1 MASSLA
7 SFESA
12 PLKAVLFDSGGVLM
26 QPIGG
31 RWHPRADF
39 EPTVLRLHP
48 HITTEQLAEA
58 IAVGDRFMAAAE
70 STPEM
75 DGYHTAMLEHLG
87 IVPSVDLLAELVRPV
102 PATVN
107 LELFD
112 DVVRTLETLR
122 SRGVRMAVVSDA
134 WANLPRLHADLGIGE
149 FFEAYAISAVLGCRK
164 PDPRMY
170 RHASDA
176 LGLEPAECV
185 FVDDDP
191 DLVAAALELGYQ
203 GRWMRRTGSEHAD
216 AAVPAVTSLA
226 ELIDLFSGGVE
237 ASPARPVPSEP
248 DSESKREPIA

>member
-7 SFESA
+7 PFETT

-31 RWHPRADF
+31 RWNPRADF
-39 EPTVLRLHP
+39 EPTVLSRYP
-48 HITTEQLAEA
+48 SITTEQFAEA
-58 IAVGDRFMAAAE
+58 ISVGDRFMAAAE
-70 STPEM
+70 STPDL
-75 DGYHTAMLEHLG
+75 DGYHTEMLKRLG
-87 IVPSVDLLAELVRPV
+87 VVPSTDLLAELVRPV
-102 PATVN
+102 PATVV
-107 LELFD
+107 LELFGE
-112 DVVRTLETLR
+112 VVQTLETLR

-134 WANLPRLHADLGIGE
+134 WPNLPQLHADLGIDG

-191 DLVAAALELGYQ
+191 ELVEAALKLGYQ
-203 GRWMRRTGSEHAD
+203 GRWMRRTGSDRVD
-216 AAVPAVTSLA
+216 AAVPAVASLA
-226 ELIDLFSGGVE
+226 ELIELF
-237 ASPARPVPSEP
+237 
-248 DSESKREPIA
+248 

>member
-7 SFESA
+7 SFETA

-31 RWHPRADF
+31 RWNPRADF
-39 EPTVLRLHP
+39 EPTVLRRYP
-48 HITTEQLAEA
+48 QITTSQFVEA
-58 IAVGDRFMAAAE
+58 ISVGDHFMAAAE
-70 STPEM
+70 STPDL
-75 DGYHTAMLEHLG
+75 DGYHTVMLKHLG
-87 IVPSVDLLAELVRPV
+87 VVPSADLLAQLVRPV
-102 PATVN
+102 PATVV

-112 DVVRTLETLR
+112 EVVQTLETLR

-134 WANLPRLHADLGIGE
+134 WPSLPQQHADLGIDG
-149 FFEAYAISAVLGCRK
+149 FFEVYAISAVLGCRK

-170 RHASDA
+170 RHASNA

-191 DLVAAALELGYQ
+191 DLVAAALKLGYQ
-203 GRWMRRTGSEHAD
+203 GRWMRRTASDRVD

-226 ELIDLFSGGVE
+226 ELIELF
-237 ASPARPVPSEP
+237 
-248 DSESKREPIA
+248 